1 MSSIF
6 IMYFRYHYNLLSHIH
21 MRKFHLNLTSDSIS
35 KEHSV
40 KINKKKNPSLKMESR
55 NPEGGALTHK
65 ELIAAF
71 FTYLKQLTLPRQRVV
86 TKIFLWPSNNQPMR
100 TTVTL
105 RMWSHHNPELSLSSN
120 GLLFQNSSSQL
131 PSFRYRKN
139 PLSFVLQIC
148 LLFTVADMS
157 WIAISLL
164 ISNKFIVLVSKV
176 TGNFI
181 FKVDITWCQK

>member
-1 MSSIF
+1 
-6 IMYFRYHYNLLSHIH
+6 MYFHYHYNLLSHIH
-21 MRKFHLNLTSDSIS
+21 MGKFHLNLTSDSIS

-40 KINKKKNPSLKMESR
+40 KINKQTNKKPSLKMESR

-71 FTYLKQLTLPRQRVV
+71 FTYLKQLTLPQRRVV

-131 PSFRYRKN
+131 PSFLYRKN

-148 LLFTVADMS
+148 LLFTIAGMS